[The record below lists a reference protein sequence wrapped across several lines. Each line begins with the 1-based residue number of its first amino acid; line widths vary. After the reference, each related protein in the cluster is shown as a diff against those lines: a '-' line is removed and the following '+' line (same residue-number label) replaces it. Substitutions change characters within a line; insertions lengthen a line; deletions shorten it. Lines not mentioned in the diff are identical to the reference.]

1 MNELRSL
8 RARVN
13 ALQRKLAP
21 HWPSSGSAN

>member
-13 ALQRKLAP
+13 DLQRKLAP
-21 HWPSSGSAN
+21 HWPSSGSAT